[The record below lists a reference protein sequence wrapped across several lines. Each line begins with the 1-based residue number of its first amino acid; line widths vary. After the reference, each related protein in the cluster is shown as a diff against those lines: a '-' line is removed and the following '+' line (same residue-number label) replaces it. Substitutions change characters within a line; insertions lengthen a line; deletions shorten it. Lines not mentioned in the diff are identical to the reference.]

1 MLTQSQGLSSSWCC
15 PASKEAGDTQGAGRG
30 YSQGSWSR
38 LAKGMSHTIGHHGI
52 GHKKGQVGQEVAAA
66 QGMTGHQI
74 SVGDK

>member
-38 LAKGMSHTIGHHGI
+38 LAKGMSHTIGH
-52 GHKKGQVGQEVAAA
+52 KKGQVGQEVAAA
-66 QGMTGHQI
+66 QGLTGHQI